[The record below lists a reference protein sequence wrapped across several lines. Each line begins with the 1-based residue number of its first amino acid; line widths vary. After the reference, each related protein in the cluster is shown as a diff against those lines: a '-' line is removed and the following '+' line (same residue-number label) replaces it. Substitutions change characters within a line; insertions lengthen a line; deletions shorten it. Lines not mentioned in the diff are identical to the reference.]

1 MKFCE
6 KFMDETVNK
15 SIDCTDIY
23 SIADT
28 NYYHITNI
36 SNSKEDQIKDD
47 DNNDKIDINTE
58 EKENIKEL
66 ESYQKYQEEQ
76 QYQQPWSSSSD
87 IRIVDSD
94 ELPDPHPITDTE
106 VCPKCGNKQARWW
119 IVQTDSGDEPSTQF
133 FRCTKCM
140 HTWRTTRSS

>member
-15 SIDCTDIY
+15 NIDCKDIY
-23 SIADT
+23 SIVDT
-28 NYYHITNI
+28 NYDHITNI

-47 DNNDKIDINTE
+47 DNDDKIDINTE

-66 ESYQKYQEEQ
+66 ESYQQYQEGQ

-140 HTWRTTRSS
+140 HTWRTPRSS